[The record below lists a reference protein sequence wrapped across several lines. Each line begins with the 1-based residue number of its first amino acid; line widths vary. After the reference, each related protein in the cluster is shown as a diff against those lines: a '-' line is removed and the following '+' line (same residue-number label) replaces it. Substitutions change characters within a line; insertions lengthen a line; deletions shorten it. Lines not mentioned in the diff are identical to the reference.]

1 MTTLLP
7 HIFVASSVEYEPVY
21 VDKLINNLR
30 ALGNVPLDHV
40 HVVVGG
46 CEKEMCVITEDGVT
60 IDRVTYRCFEF
71 TPMIFV
77 AKNPDRYGFEY
88 AFFTHDTV
96 EFGSRFYPYMTY
108 VMNKMK
114 EREAHTAPIEAPAPS
129 MNMGI
134 YHKEAI
140 LECTDVLESLCMNT
154 NDHGELWAMKNK
166 LMGYED
172 YVLNH
177 GPIYRDATENP
188 TITEIVFNNTTKK
201 AFRKTF
207 ARWGI
212 IKIQQNRMF
221 ISSITPFISNE
232 NDAPDHCKEET
243 TPCS

>member
-7 HIFVASSVEYEPVY
+7 HIFVASSVEYEPLY

-46 CEKEMCVITEDGVT
+46 CEKEMCTVTEDGVT
-60 IDRVTYRCFEF
+60 IDRVMYRCFEF

-77 AKNPDRYGFEY
+77 AKNPDRYDFEY

-96 EFGSRFYPYMTY
+96 DFGSRFYPYMSY
-108 VMNKMK
+108 VVNKMK

-140 LECTDVLESLCMNT
+140 LECTDVLESLCINT
-154 NDHGELWAMKNK
+154 NDYGELWAMKNK
-166 LMGYED
+166 LMVCLKIAGSAFSFGIQYPQSGFRTVHSPNTKPD
-172 YVLNH
+172 SALNTWSRSL
-177 GPIYRDATENP
+177 I
-188 TITEIVFNNTTKK
+188 F
-201 AFRKTF
+201 
-207 ARWGI
+207 
-212 IKIQQNRMF
+212 
-221 ISSITPFISNE
+221 S
-232 NDAPDHCKEET
+232 C
-243 TPCS
+243 